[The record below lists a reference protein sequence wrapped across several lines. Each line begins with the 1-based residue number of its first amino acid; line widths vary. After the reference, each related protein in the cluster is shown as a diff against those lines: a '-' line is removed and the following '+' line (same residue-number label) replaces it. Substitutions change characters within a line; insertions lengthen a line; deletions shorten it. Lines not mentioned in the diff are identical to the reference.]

1 MTTGHREAE
10 DLLETLDTH
19 RTLLRQTVRGVT
31 DAQARQRTTVSE
43 LCLAGIIK
51 HVAEVEER
59 WAQFLIEGPAA
70 IGGFDPATIDAH
82 LNSFRLTDTETLES
96 VLAGYDIVAQRT
108 EETVRSLDSLDED
121 HPLPTAPWFEPGA
134 TWSNRRVL
142 VHVVAETA
150 QHAGHADIIREAL
163 DGAKTMG

>member
-1 MTTGHREAE
+1 MATENTEVE

-19 RTLLRQTVRGVT
+19 RSLLRQTVSGVS
-31 DAQARQRTTVSE
+31 DEQARERTTVSE

-51 HVAEVEER
+51 HVAEVEAR
-59 WAQFLIEGPAA
+59 WAQFLTEGPAA
-70 IGGFDPATIDAH
+70 IGSFDPATIEAH
-82 LNSFRLTDTETLES
+82 MDSFRLLDGETLEG
-96 VLAGYDIVAQRT
+96 VLTGYDVVAKRT
-108 EETVRSLDSLDED
+108 EETVRSLATLDED

-134 TWSNRRVL
+134 RWSNRRVL
-142 VHVVAETA
+142 VHIVAETA